1 MQIKS
6 NYTFNKKKLKVQLFE
21 KKNPPKYGA
30 HKKKV
35 YYCYFGVIQS
45 YYSYN
50 ILSKCLKEE
59 NKQMCEGTAPFR

>member
-1 MQIKS
+1 MVHIRKKS
-6 NYTFNKKKLKVQLFE
+6 IIAILGSSN
-21 KKNPPKYGA
+21 
-30 HKKKV
+30 H
-35 YYCYFGVIQS
+35 